1 MNILICTSNSF
12 AVPCAA
18 LNRLSLLSDALN
30 KFNNN
35 VFLCGFDY
43 INNDFAIRK
52 NRVICNF
59 PKKHFF
65 LPKAFDTN
73 LRASIFYKKNLS
85 KIIKRLN
92 IDIVI
97 VYSTFSTLIDPINL
111 ICHKH
116 NIKCV
121 VDCGERMPITPRT
134 LLNGVFYMQTKALV
148 NSFHNIDGFIV
159 LTPKWEKF
167 AKSLGKKSVLF
178 PALLPQFEKLNNF
191 QSTSQNKLKSFR
203 IIFMGRLF
211 RREMPMVLIKAIDI
225 ANQKGLSTELIIIGN
240 QGSTLF
246 ERLSL
251 RKVIKN
257 VKKNKNIKTTG
268 FLSNLKKTKLLD
280 TANCFVHLRNDD
292 EETAHVFPTRLPE
305 YFATSKP
312 VILTNVEP
320 FSLLFKHK
328 KEVFFIPKT
337 LNPEDLANAFLE
349 LNANKNLALSI
360 GRNGKRYASK
370 YLSSNYI
377 GKKVNKFLKELK

>member
-12 AVPCAA
+12 SVPCAA
-18 LNRLSLLSDALN
+18 LNRLELLANAL
-30 KFNNN
+30 KIFDNN
-35 VFLCGFDY
+35 VFLCGFNQ
-43 INNDFAIRK
+43 INNDFLIRK
-52 NRVICNF
+52 NRVICNST
-59 PKKHFF
+59 KQHLF

-85 KIIKRLN
+85 KLIKRLN
-92 IDIVI
+92 IEIII
-97 VYSTFSTLIDPINL
+97 VYSTFSTLIDPINS

-134 LLNGVFYMQTKALV
+134 LLNGVFYMQTKALLS
-148 NSFHNIDGFIV
+148 SFHNIDGFIV

-178 PALLPQFEKLNNF
+178 PALLPRFKKLNDL
-191 QSTSQNKLKSFR
+191 QSTSQNKLKNFR

-211 RREMPMVLIKAIDI
+211 RREMPMVLIKAVDI

-240 QGSTLF
+240 QGSSLF
-246 ERLSL
+246 QRLML
-251 RKVIKN
+251 RNIIKN
-257 VKKNKNIKTTG
+257 IKKNKNIKMTG
-268 FLSNLKKTKLLD
+268 FLSNYKKAKLLES
-280 TANCFVHLRNDD
+280 ANCFVHLRKDD

-320 FSLLFKHK
+320 FSLLFQHK

-337 LNPEDLANAFLE
+337 LKPEDLANAFLE
-349 LNANKNLALSI
+349 IGENANLSLSI
-360 GRNGKRYASK
+360 GKNGKKYASK
-370 YLSSNYI
+370 YLSSKYI
-377 GKKVNKFLKELK
+377 GKKVNKFLKDLI